1 MSATDLQV
9 IIRGAVEA
17 DLPALEWD
25 GEYRHYRRVFRDTWA
40 DVQKGRRAML
50 LAWAGEALLVQIF
63 IQFASASALL
73 ADGAR
78 RGYLYALRVKP
89 DWRRR
94 GIGRQLVLAAEAE
107 LRARRYKVAVI
118 AVAQTNAGARR
129 LYEALGYRI
138 FADDPGVWYYIDADG
153 QRRRVAEPSWL
164 MEKALHDHRL
174 P

>member
-1 MSATDLQV
+1 MTTTDILV
-9 IIRGAVEA
+9 SIRHAVEA

-50 LAWAGEALLVQIF
+50 LALAADALVGQVF
-63 IQFASASALL
+63 IQFSSTSALL
-73 ADGAR
+73 ADGTR

-107 LRARRYKVAVI
+107 LRAHGYQVAVI

-138 FADDPGVWYYIDADG
+138 YADDPGV
-153 QRRRVAEPSWL
+153 
-164 MEKALHDHRL
+164 
-174 P
+174 